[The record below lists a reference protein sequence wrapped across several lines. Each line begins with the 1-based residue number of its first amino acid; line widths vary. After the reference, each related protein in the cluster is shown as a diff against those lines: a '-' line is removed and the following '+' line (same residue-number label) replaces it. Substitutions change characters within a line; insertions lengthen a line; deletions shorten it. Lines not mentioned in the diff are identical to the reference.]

1 MSSFSLGRVPAIA
14 AGPGRVD
21 GLGGDLVDLASGR
34 ATVLLV
40 SDPALSDLGIT
51 GRAESALAGAG
62 HTVHRF
68 EDIVSDPREAQVA
81 DATAWARRIGADA
94 VVGLGGGSALD
105 AAKAIAVLAASDRP
119 IVDFRLAATPLP
131 ARRARLVCVP
141 TTAGTGSETTAVSVL
156 SSEDHLKFWYWG
168 DALKPEFVILDPE
181 LTVGLPPGLTAATG
195 LDALVHA
202 MEAATNRNRSAV
214 NDLHALEA
222 IRLCV
227 RHLPAAVARP
237 DDLDARLGMLTA
249 ACLAGMAIDNAGT
262 ALAHNIGHALGSL
275 MPVHHGKAVAG
286 AMEASLP
293 WVIEGNREAFARVA
307 EAFGIGPEPDALPA
321 AFSGLIDEVGLDRSL
336 PRTLDAAALAVRMAA
351 PENAAMRASTA
362 REVRDED
369 LQMLAG
375 LVLDGSTVRVAAR

>member
-1 MSSFSLGRVPAIA
+1 MSSFALGRVPAIA
-14 AGPGRVD
+14 AGSGRIL
-21 GLGGDLVDLASGR
+21 GLGADLAGIAGEG

-51 GRAESALAGAG
+51 GRAEAALAGAG

-81 DATAWARRIGADA
+81 GGAVLARRIGTEV

-105 AAKAIAVLAASDRP
+105 AAKMIAVLAASDRP

-168 DALKPEFVILDPE
+168 DPLKPDFVILDPD
-181 LTVGLPPGLTAATG
+181 LTVGLPPALTAATG

-202 MEAATNRNRSAV
+202 MEAATNRNRNPL

-237 DDLDARLGMLTA
+237 DDLDARLGMLAA

-275 MPVHHGKAVAG
+275 MPVHHGKAVAV
-286 AMEASLP
+286 AMEATLP
-293 WVIEGNREAFARVA
+293 WMIEGNREAFGRVA
-307 EAFGIGPEPDALPA
+307 EAFGIGADPDALPA
-321 AFSGLIDEVGLDRSL
+321 RFSALIAVVGLDRQL
-336 PRTLDAAALAVRMAA
+336 PRPLDAAVLAARMAA
-351 PENAAMRASTA
+351 PENGAMRASTA
-362 REVRDED
+362 REVSDAD
-369 LQMLAG
+369 LRMLAG
-375 LVLDGSTVRVAAR
+375 LVLGGAEVRAAAR

>member
-14 AGPGRVD
+14 AGPGRID
-21 GLGGDLVDLASGR
+21 GLGGYLAGLGVDG

-51 GRAESALAGAG
+51 GRAEAALAGAG
-62 HTVHRF
+62 HSVHRF

-81 DATAWARRIGADA
+81 DGAALARCIGADA

-105 AAKAIAVLAASDRP
+105 AAKMIAVLAASDRQATE
-119 IVDFRLAATPLP
+119 FRLAATPLP

-156 SSEDHLKFWYWG
+156 SSEDHVKFWYWG
-168 DALKPEFVILDPE
+168 DALKPDFVILDPE

-227 RHLPAAVARP
+227 RHLPAAVPRP
-237 DDLDARLGMLTA
+237 GDLDARLRMLTA

-275 MPVHHGKAVAG
+275 MPLHHGKAVAI
-286 AMEASLP
+286 AMEATLP
-293 WVIEGNREAFARVA
+293 WVIEGNREAFANVA
-307 EAFGIGPEPDALPA
+307 DAFGIGPDPDALPA
-321 AFSGLIDEVGLDRSL
+321 TFSALIDEVGLDRRL
-336 PRTLDAAALAVRMAA
+336 PQAVDPAALATRMAS

-362 REVRDED
+362 RHLRDED

-375 LVLDGSTVRVAAR
+375 LVLDGSTARVAAR

>member
-14 AGPGRVD
+14 AGPGRLE
-21 GLGGDLVDLASGR
+21 GLGGEVSAAAGSNAS
-34 ATVLLV
+34 VLLV
-40 SDPALSDLGIT
+40 ADPALSDLAIT
-51 GRAESALAGAG
+51 SRAEATLSAAG
-62 HTVHRF
+62 HVVHRF

-81 DATAWARRIGADA
+81 DGAALARRIGAGA

-105 AAKAIAVLAASDRP
+105 AAKMIAVLAASDRP

-131 ARRARLVCVP
+131 ARRARLVCIP

-156 SSEDHLKFWYWG
+156 SSEEHVKFWYWG
-168 DALKPEFVILDPE
+168 DALKPDFVVLDPE
-181 LTVGLPPGLTAATG
+181 LTVGLPPALTAATG

-237 DDLDARLGMLTA
+237 GDLDARLGMLTA

-275 MPVHHGKAVAG
+275 MPVHHGKAVAIS
-286 AMEASLP
+286 MEASLP
-293 WVIEGNREAFARVA
+293 FVIDGNRPAFARVA
-307 EAFGIGPEPDALPA
+307 EAFGIGPDPEALPA
-321 AFSGLIDEVGLDRSL
+321 AFSALIDEVGLDRSL
-336 PRTLDAAALAVRMAA
+336 PQAVDPAALAMRMAA

-362 REVRDED
+362 REVTDED
-369 LQMLAG
+369 LRMLVG
-375 LVLDGSTVRVAAR
+375 LVLGGSASRVAAR